1 MINYQVIPRRHLQS
15 GKKYYYAQI
24 AKVQPFGIDAII
36 EVISVRTTIASA
48 DVKAVLDA
56 LQNVTLRL
64 VSEGQSLRLG
74 DLGSFRPTLSSTR
87 SDTEAG
93 VSAKNIKRVNVIYTP
108 SGSLRSA
115 LKSALTSRS
124 LKFELVKPKDQ
135 AEEGGEA

>member
-36 EVISVRTTIASA
+36 DVISVRTTIASA

-74 DLGSFRPTLSSTR
+74 DLGSFRPTLTSKGKDAPEQVKTSDIKNVRVRSPREHGSARTSCPPTASS
-87 SDTEAG
+87 DAP
-93 VSAKNIKRVNVIYTP
+93 TP
-108 SGSLRSA
+108 TATPQQVHPS
-115 LKSALTSRS
+115 
-124 LKFELVKPKDQ
+124 KP
-135 AEEGGEA
+135 